1 MNYRLLS
8 TLLAM
13 ACTAASMSASAETIF
28 RPRASIGSSSYELAF
43 TESGDSLSKVSYLKG
58 GVGATI
64 ATGQLYF
71 DVGYNGSLGAKYSDS
86 YDGSDQD
93 FLRSDLTLTVGYA
106 LPNHITVF
114 GGFKSGT
121 TEYTAFDE
129 PNTTLKFEASGPYF
143 GAGISIPAGS
153 GIWSFN
159 GAIAVLSATLK
170 DDTVTFPPFDA
181 KADSAGFSI
190 GAGYTLPFGGT
201 QGISFKANVQG
212 YNYTGWT
219 DPVYTIDDIKETI
232 VAFDVEYYVNF

>member
-114 GGFKSGT
+114 GGFKS
-121 TEYTAFDE
+121 
-129 PNTTLKFEASGPYF
+129 SGPYF

-219 DPVYTIDDIKETI
+219 DPIYTIDDIKETI